1 MECTFCGR
9 TVEEDGIIIG
19 VDNDFETIC
28 EDCIDT
34 WDEKPW
40 DD

>member
-1 MECTFCGR
+1 MECTYCGR
-9 TVEEDGIIIG
+9 TEQEDGISIV

-34 WDEKPW
+34 WED
-40 DD
+40 